1 MTPTSDPEVPVS
13 QFLSGLLLSP
23 TGPPQL
29 PGKLHVVSLGA
40 WASSGLP
47 SSGCAGGTS
56 RTSLNT
62 TSFWAIPLPLPRAHV
77 ETITK
82 TLCVH
87 WQTGLSPY
95 GGGSREVGINPISI
109 NQKVTDCLVG
119 GSPRQLHQSRAGE
132 SHASCGTGIRRS
144 QMDLPVSYTAM
155 QRLHPLDG
163 RCWVTGS

>member
-1 MTPTSDPEVPVS
+1 MSISRSLGFVWPTLQRLCRWNQQNVS
-13 QFLSGLLLSP
+13 EYHQFLGNSTAL
-23 TGPPQL
+23 
-29 PGKLHVVSLGA
+29 
-40 WASSGLP
+40 
-47 SSGCAGGTS
+47 
-56 RTSLNT
+56 
-62 TSFWAIPLPLPRAHV
+62 LPRAHV
-77 ETITK
+77 EAITK